1 MAKTIVL
8 DELHVTFRIPSD
20 LPFARSDELGLLLKK
35 PDFMK
40 RLRRAIRTIVRGNS
54 ELDVVCVFLS
64 R

>member
-1 MAKTIVL
+1 MEKTIVL

-20 LPFARSDELGLLLKK
+20 LPPARSEELGLLLKGTT
-35 PDFMK
+35 FMK
-40 RLRRAIRTIVRGNS
+40 RLRRAIRTVVRGDS